1 MMVPV
6 INFEIKK
13 KESKEER
20 SITNSI
26 TIAFWLS
33 SFLPGTN
40 QAELIRK
47 YSLISQASSASVFL
61 FSSPPLPSR
70 PLTSSIS
77 APPSLRLVQFPFH
90 AICFKDG
97 GLTRLN
103 LYKLIKEGNHGSH
116 RPKTPWRPYEV
127 YTTLYSLSLRA
138 LLTIVIR
145 VNTDNTDK
153 GKDLKIVIRGK
164 H

>member
-40 QAELIRK
+40 QAQLIRK
-47 YSLISQASSASVFL
+47 YSLIS
-61 FSSPPLPSR
+61 
-70 PLTSSIS
+70 
-77 APPSLRLVQFPFH
+77 
-90 AICFKDG
+90 
-97 GLTRLN
+97 
-103 LYKLIKEGNHGSH
+103 
-116 RPKTPWRPYEV
+116 
-127 YTTLYSLSLRA
+127 
-138 LLTIVIR
+138 
-145 VNTDNTDK
+145 
-153 GKDLKIVIRGK
+153 
-164 H
+164 